1 MNGIAFAII
10 LVIIAIVGVA
20 VYIVKPQI
28 KKPVPESADEKHVH
42 FADEEGLP
50 LEQTSDD
57 SLPAIDMNELKR
69 TTLNAYN
76 DPEMTQSDHSKPTQ
90 GSMFEMPKFEIG
102 GGILNRKGES
112 GPSEN
117 QPHFNEFVGVRRG
130 ANNDTNAM
138 DVNELDDGE
147 IAAFSRGTRRQIE
160 PIAPRMTLAMRMM
173 DPDTVKAM
181 IEASTGKPDEENKQA
196 NAVLDKIEKLSKP
209 KKHKDK
215 KSKKK

>member
-1 MNGIAFAII
+1 MNGKLVAII
-10 LVIIAIVGVA
+10 FVIVAIVGVVA
-20 VYIVKPQI
+20 YIMKMRRRSIQ
-28 KKPVPESADEKHVH
+28 ESNEEKHVR

-173 DPDTVKAM
+173 DPATVKAM

-196 NAVLDKIEKLSKP
+196 NAVLDKIEKLSKQP